1 MTTRPSQ
8 RVVPPTVKGH
18 YAAPWLSW
26 RRHLRGLILL
36 ILVTLAGP
44 QRADAY
50 DMTRR
55 DRMAVLYSNQVV
67 FDRKGEPLV
76 SVRITEAQDE
86 ITIESTHQLTLL
98 PGGDDASRVRTRG
111 RSTWTV
117 KIEDSRPG
125 KVRFWV
131 VAERISAS
139 DLGHAAARRDHWR
152 DAGHEVKLFE
162 AGALIGLAGQ
172 TLDTRTLTV
181 CLDPQPTHAA
191 ALARA
196 KSIATTTPLLGGVL
210 DEPIDRPS
218 GWLVAR
224 EKRSGIEIRS
234 RDLLWFTPA
243 SGKTITIPGLEWGHG
258 TPKRG
263 RADRRYHGD
272 VYLTVGNDGHLTVV
286 NLLSA
291 ERLLEGVVPA
301 ELFPSAPPAALQA
314 QAVAARGQLLAKVGT
329 RHRSDPY
336 LLCAETHCQVYSGDS
351 ARRKSTNAAVK
362 ATRGK
367 LLFKGEELVDTTYSS
382 TCGGHTEAF
391 HEMWGGAPKSYS
403 MGLVDTAAAPT
414 APIAPD
420 AVAHF
425 IDHPPKAHCAPSG
438 TRSKVYRWTKTLSG
452 SKVSRALNKR
462 GTVGQVHT
470 IRATRRGVSGR
481 ALAVEYVGTK
491 GRHLVK
497 GSYNNRK
504 LLGNLR
510 SGMWVVERRGG
521 KPDSAPAAWHF
532 RGGGFGHGV
541 GMCQHGAMGMA
552 RQGDRVEA
560 ILSHYY
566 PGSTL
571 KRAW

>member
-1 MTTRPSQ
+1 
-8 RVVPPTVKGH
+8 
-18 YAAPWLSW
+18 
-26 RRHLRGLILL
+26 
-36 ILVTLAGP
+36 
-44 QRADAY
+44 
-50 DMTRR
+50 
-55 DRMAVLYSNQVV
+55 MAVLYSNQVV
-67 FDRKGEPLV
+67 FDRNGEPLV

-86 ITIESTHQLTLL
+86 VVIESAHQLTLL
-98 PGGDDASRVRTRG
+98 PGGDDASRVRTRS
-111 RSTWTV
+111 RSNWTV
-117 KIEDSRPG
+117 TVEESRPG
-125 KVRFWV
+125 KVRYWV

-139 DLGHAAARRDHWR
+139 DLGHAAARRDHWK
-152 DAGHEVKLFE
+152 ALGHEVKLFE
-162 AGALIGLAGQ
+162 AGALIGLSGQ
-172 TLDTRTLTV
+172 TLDTRTLTIG
-181 CLDPQPTHAA
+181 LDPQPTHAD
-191 ALARA
+191 ALAKG
-196 KSIATTTPLLGGVL
+196 KSLAAVSPLLGGVL
-210 DEPIDRPS
+210 DEPIERPG

-234 RDLLWFTPA
+234 KDLLWFTPA
-243 SGKTITIPGLEWGHG
+243 AGKTITIPGLEWGHG

-272 VYLTVGNDGHLTVV
+272 VYLTVGNDGRLTVV

-301 ELFPSAPPAALQA
+301 ELFPSAPASALQA

-351 ARRKSTNAAVK
+351 ARRKSTSAAVK
-362 ATRGK
+362 ATRGM
-367 LLFKGEELVDTTYSS
+367 LLFNGEDLVDTTYSS

-391 HEMWGGAPKSYS
+391 HEMWGGTPKPYS
-403 MGLVDTAAAPT
+403 MGLIDTQDAPQT
-414 APIAPD
+414 PINPD

-425 IDHPPKAHCAPSG
+425 IDNPPKAYCAPSG
-438 TRSKVYRWTKTLSG
+438 SRSKVYRWTKKLRG
-452 SKVSRALNKR
+452 AKVSRAVNKR
-462 GTVGQVHT
+462 GQVGEVHT

-481 ALAVEYVGTK
+481 ALAVEYIGTT
-491 GRHLVK
+491 GRLVVE

-521 KPDSAPAAWHF
+521 KPDGAPATWHF

-552 RQGDRVEA
+552 RQGHRVDA
-560 ILSHYY
+560 ILGHYY
-566 PGSTL
+566 PGSAL

>member
-1 MTTRPSQ
+1 MRFLTLLTF
-8 RVVPPTVKGH
+8 
-18 YAAPWLSW
+18 AIILAPLE
-26 RRHLRGLILL
+26 
-36 ILVTLAGP
+36 AG
-44 QRADAY
+44 AY

-86 ITIESTHQLTLL
+86 ITLESNHQLTLL

-111 RSTWTV
+111 RSRWTV
-117 KIEDSRPG
+117 TVEKGRPG
-125 KVRFWV
+125 KVRYWV

-139 DLGHAAARRDHWR
+139 DLGHAAGRRDHWQS
-152 DAGHEVKLFE
+152 AGHEVKLFE
-162 AGALIGLAGQ
+162 AGALIGLSGQ
-172 TLDTRTLTV
+172 TLDTRTLTIG
-181 CLDPQPTHAA
+181 LDPQPTHAA

-196 KSIATTTPLLGGVL
+196 KIIAETKPILGGVL
-210 DEPIDRPS
+210 DEPMERPS

-224 EKRSGIEIRS
+224 EQRSGIEIRS
-234 RDLLWFTPA
+234 KDLLWFTPS

-263 RADRRYHGD
+263 RADRRYLGD
-272 VYLTVGNDGHLTVV
+272 VYLTVGNDGRLTVV

-362 ATRGK
+362 ATRGM
-367 LLFKGEELVDTTYSS
+367 LLFKGDELVDTTYSS

-403 MGLVDTAAAPT
+403 MGLIDTAEAPRD
-414 APIAPD
+414 PISPA

-425 IDHPPKAHCAPSG
+425 IDNPPQAFCAPSG
-438 TRSKVYRWTKTLSG
+438 SRSKVFRWKKTLTG
-452 SKVSRALNKR
+452 HKVNRAINQRAK
-462 GTVGQVHT
+462 VGAVHT
-470 IRATRRGVSGR
+470 IRPTRRGVSGR
-481 ALAVEYVGTK
+481 ALAVEYIGTK
-491 GRHLVK
+491 GRHVVE

-510 SGMWVVERRGG
+510 SGMWVVVRRGG
-521 KPDSAPAAWHF
+521 QPDGAPASWHF

-552 RQGDRVEA
+552 RKGHRVEA
-560 ILSHYY
+560 ILGHYY